1 MEITEYFGCG
11 RKERLLLEL
20 GKCEWEAG
28 KLLYDLLKSGT
39 AETFLGENPRIFML
53 TEGDR
58 LVSFCTL
65 ARKDDIP
72 DCELSPWIGFVYTFP
87 EYRGH
92 RFVGRLIAHAENT
105 AREEGFGRVF
115 ISTGHTGLYE
125 KYGYAFHEIRK
136 DINGCDSRIYE
147 KVLEE

>member
-11 RKERLLLEL
+11 RKERLLSEL

-39 AETFLGENPRIFML
+39 AETFLGEKPRIFML

-72 DCELSPWIGFVYTFP
+72 DCELSPWIGFVYAGIALSADLSRTRRIPRVKKASAEFLFRP
-87 EYRGH
+87 DIPDCMKNMDM
-92 RFVGRLIAHAENT
+92 RFVR
-105 AREEGFGRVF
+105 
-115 ISTGHTGLYE
+115 YE
-125 KYGYAFHEIRK
+125 KI
-136 DINGCDSRIYE
+136 
-147 KVLEE
+147 